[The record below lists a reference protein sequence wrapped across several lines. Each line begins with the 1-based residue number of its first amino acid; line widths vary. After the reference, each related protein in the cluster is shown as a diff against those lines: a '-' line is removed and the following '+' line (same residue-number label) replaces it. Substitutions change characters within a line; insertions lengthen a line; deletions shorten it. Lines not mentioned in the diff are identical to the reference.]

1 MTILREDLN
10 EGLEETKDIYAR
22 NIPHEENN
30 NYKGAE
36 TAYSLMGVKEE
47 K

>member
-1 MTILREDLN
+1 MTIWSEDLN
-10 EGLEETKDIYAR
+10 EGLEKTKDIYAQ

-36 TAYSLMGVKEE
+36 TGYSLMWVKEE
-47 K
+47 Q

>member
-1 MTILREDLN
+1 MTIWSEDLN
-10 EGLEETKDIYAR
+10 EGLEKTKDIYAQ

-36 TAYSLMGVKEE
+36 TRYSLMWVKEE
-47 K
+47 Q

>member
-10 EGLEETKDIYAR
+10 EGLEETKDIYAQ

-36 TAYSLMGVKEE
+36 TGYSLMCVKEE
-47 K
+47 Q